1 MSQSVGARRY
11 LGMRT
16 TRADVDLDTVSS
28 ALHEPAHGMPCKRS
42 LTQSLAPRHMLVLR
56 VESAAAAAD
65 LAGQL
70 GPRDGNG
77 VAAHA
82 DVAVDR
88 ASGGSGAPLPDGVR
102 DRFESSLGADLSAV
116 RVHTGS
122 ASAEAA
128 HAVGARAYTTGT
140 DIHFA
145 AGQYAPQDPFG
156 LHLLAHEVAHT
167 VQQQGAAPTRQ
178 HKLEVSSPTDGLER
192 EADRAA
198 DAMVAGAP
206 VVALTTAAAR
216 TSRAI
221 ARDADADM
229 QNSGAATADYHEG
242 DAKVQVI
249 MGHTTQADEKEALG
263 IIKQIDAAAGALTR
277 NPHPQIRKGQ
287 GLGPMKG
294 MLAENVDAKFVLEQF
309 AATVSDSGDY
319 QSQYAASYA
328 TSKRDYGEFTGMYT
342 AFEAAGG
349 TLKKGGQAGGM
360 AAMSKDPEFVRARAA
375 FEGVRNELETD
386 RNALSKGQ
394 ADAETAK
401 AGLTGAIYAAR
412 AAAAKAKAVKK
423 QGELDKVMASIN
435 ETVSTIMT
443 VGKMASMATTGILAM
458 GTTGVNLEKMVETAP
473 EIAPHPEGSPLA
485 SPLAPPD
492 VRRFAPTPAGIERPE
507 DGLEKPNDTRTYHV
521 PSQAVESAKG
531 LAEKGISLAGGPEK
545 MLTEALKMLEASK
558 IDRLKAEIE
567 AAQEDGNLN
576 DAAAQAELL
585 KEKRLEYHA
594 KMTALINN
602 VGNLLNH
609 KKQLDTLV
617 NQMIAAAKK
626 KGAGKEMTGALRLVA
641 SGDKF
646 LAQID
651 LTIRLGEQQQAKG
664 LDARQ
669 QRYNINAGP
678 FSTGHAQGPGQLH
691 YWTVAKDKGLD
702 EFVAQK
708 NLVELKASGKDSVES
723 GGGANSTQYDVG
735 KSLAELRQWKG
746 EVTEKRNRAQD
757 ALGIGGGA
765 GHSN

>member
-1 MSQSVGARRY
+1 
-11 LGMRT
+11 MRT
-16 TRADVDLDTVSS
+16 TRDVDLDLDLLPA
-28 ALHEPAHGMPCKRS
+28 ALPDLAGGAPGKRNM
-42 LTQSLAPRHMLVLR
+42 TQTLVPRPMVVLR
-56 VESAAAAAD
+56 VEAATADAAF
-65 LAGQL
+65 
-70 GPRDGNG
+70 GPRDANG
-77 VAAHA
+77 VAEGA
-82 DVAVDR
+82 DAAVER
-88 ASGGSGAPLPDGVR
+88 ATGGSGAPLPDGVR
-102 DRFESSLGADLSAV
+102 GRFETSLGVDLSSV
-116 RVHTGS
+116 RVHTGA

-128 HAVGARAYTTGT
+128 TAVGARAYTTGS

-167 VQQQGAAPTRQ
+167 VQQHAAPPTRQ
-178 HKLEVSSPTDGLER
+178 HKLEVSTPGDALER
-192 EADRAA
+192 EADHAA

-206 VVALTTAAAR
+206 VAALTTAAPRAAR
-216 TSRAI
+216 RI
-221 ARDADADM
+221 ARDADRDLQDA
-229 QNSGAATADYHEG
+229 GAAGADYGEN

-263 IIKQIDAAAGALTR
+263 IIKQIDAAEAAVTR
-277 NPHPQIRKGQ
+277 HPHPQIRKGQ

-309 AATVSDSGDY
+309 AATVADSGDY
-319 QSQYAASYA
+319 QSQYAASYSN
-328 TSKRDYGEFTGMYT
+328 SKRDYGEFTGMFA

-349 TLKKGGQAGGM
+349 LLKKGGQSGGM

-386 RNALSKGQ
+386 RNAISTGQ

-401 AGLTGAIYAAR
+401 AGLTGAVYAAR
-412 AAAAKAKAVKK
+412 GAAAKAKAVKK

-443 VGKMASMATTGILAM
+443 VGKMAATAMTGVMAM
-458 GTTGVNLEKMVETAP
+458 GTTGVNLEQMVETAP

-492 VRRFAPTPAGIERPE
+492 VRRFAPTPAGLERPE

-521 PSQAVESAKG
+521 PSQAKETAKG
-531 LAEKGISLAGGPEK
+531 LVDKGISLAGGPEK
-545 MLTEALKMLEASK
+545 LLTEALKLLEASK

-576 DAAAQAELL
+576 DAAAQAEQL
-585 KEKRLEYHA
+585 KEKRLAYHA

-602 VGNLLNH
+602 VGNLMNH
-609 KKQLDTLV
+609 KKQIDTLV

-626 KGAGKEMTGALRLVA
+626 HGASKEMTGALRLVA

-651 LTIRLGEQQQAKG
+651 LTIRLGEQQQTKG
-664 LDARQ
+664 LEARQ

-708 NLVELKASGKDSVES
+708 NLVELKARGKDSVES
-723 GGGANSTQYDVG
+723 GGGSNSTQYDVG
-735 KSLAELRQWKG
+735 KSLAELKQWKT
-746 EVTEKRNRAQD
+746 EVTEKRNRAQE